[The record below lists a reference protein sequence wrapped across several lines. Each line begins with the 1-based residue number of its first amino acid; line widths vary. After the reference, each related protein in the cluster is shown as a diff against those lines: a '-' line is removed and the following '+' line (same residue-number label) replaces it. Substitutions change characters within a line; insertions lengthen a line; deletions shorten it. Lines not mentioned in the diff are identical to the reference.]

1 MSSDYWGDEDP
12 EFLAL
17 FDQIVLPGDAGQYTA
32 NTNAVPCDS
41 NDSLQD
47 HTGPSRKR
55 PRSPESQSHSV
66 IALVGN
72 DDEKLTYLKSNTYGA
87 STFGDF
93 GQYMH
98 RKRAKLQIQ
107 NAEMDV
113 EEGGSSQKSRIFNG
127 LQIYVGIVISF
138 FSGY

>member
-1 MSSDYWGDEDP
+1 MSSDYWGDDDA

-17 FDQIVLPGDAGQYTA
+17 LGQVVLSGDAEQYTA
-32 NTNAVPCDS
+32 NTNAITCDS
-41 NDSLQD
+41 NESLQD
-47 HTGPSRKR
+47 QTGPSRKR

-66 IALVGN
+66 IALVDNG
-72 DDEKLTYLKSNTYGA
+72 DEKSTYLKSNTYGA

-113 EEGGSSQKSRIFNG
+113 EEDGSSQKSRIFNG
-127 LQIYVGIVISF
+127 LQIYVSIVISF
-138 FSGY
+138 FGGY